1 MTCKIKLIKND
12 EFLTSKWSGGTTT
25 EIAIYPKDSL
35 YSERNFIWRLSSAKV
50 KTEESTFTSLPG
62 INRIIMILKGK
73 LKLEHIGH
81 HKCILGPFEQDSFSG
96 SWETKSYGQVTDFN
110 LMMNEKC
117 NGKLEPIFIKK
128 GEEKKFILK
137 VNEEYQKSTQAIYC
151 IFGEAKIHTSTNE
164 ILNLHEGDAV
174 LLTVSNSAQLDF
186 TVYNDISNVSRL
198 VKADIM
204 Y

>member
-1 MTCKIKLIKND
+1 MTCEIELIRNN
-12 EFLTSKWSGGTTT
+12 EFSTSEWSGGTTT

-35 YSERNFIWRLSSAKV
+35 YSERNFVWRLSSAKV
-50 KTEESTFTSLPG
+50 ETEESTFTLLPG
-62 INRIIMILKGK
+62 INRIIMILEGK

-81 HKCILGPFEQDSFSG
+81 HKCTLGPFEQDSFSG

-117 NGKLEPIFIKK
+117 NGELEPIFIKK
-128 GEEKKFILK
+128 GEEKKFTLK
-137 VNEEYQKSTQAIYC
+137 ANEEYEKSTQAIYC
-151 IFGEAKIHTSTNE
+151 VFGEAKIHTSTNE

-186 TVYNDISNVSRL
+186 AVYNDISNVSKL
-198 VKADIM
+198 VKANII

>member
-81 HKCILGPFEQDSFSG
+81 YKCILGPFEQDSFSG

-151 IFGEAKIHTSTNE
+151 VSGEAKIHTSTNE

>member
-1 MTCKIKLIKND
+1 MTCKIELIRNN

-50 KTEESTFTSLPG
+50 ETEESTFTSLPG
-62 INRIIMILKGK
+62 INRIIMILEGK

-81 HKCILGPFEQDSFSG
+81 HKCVLGPFEQDRFSG

-117 NGKLEPIFIKK
+117 NGKLEPVFIKK
-128 GEEKKFILK
+128 GEDKKFTLK
-137 VNEEYQKSTQAIYC
+137 VNEEYEKNTQAIYC
-151 IFGEAKIHTSTNE
+151 VSGEVKIHTSNDET
-164 ILNLHEGDAV
+164 LKLHEGDAA
-174 LLTVSNSAQLDF
+174 LLTVNNSVQLDF
-186 TVYNDISNVSRL
+186 TVYNDISNVSKL
-198 VKADIM
+198 VKANIM